1 MGVSVSVCVHTLVCV
16 RLWMLGICHAV
27 GGGPFAYSIMS
38 KGVLR
43 TKKGWDVQERE
54 RKKKPGH
61 VVD

>member
-38 KGVLR
+38 KGVLW
-43 TKKGWDVQERE
+43 TKKGWDVLSRRE
-54 RKKKPGH
+54 KEKKS
-61 VVD
+61 